1 MPSSL
6 VRGFTVHFRAA
17 RLIVRDSEV
26 RRLALRPLLVNI
38 LLMVAGLPLG
48 IWGAIQLS
56 GMLVGGDGVVATLL
70 RTFLQIL
77 AAAVG
82 VFLSFFLLLLL
93 GSAIAGPLNS
103 KLSLAVE
110 QKIRGTQVS
119 AGDTSIVQDVA
130 RSVAFAFG
138 RLLMFVLC
146 YPPIFLTQFIPGLG
160 FILFPVLSLLYGAVV
175 LSLDFSDYVF
185 ERHYATF
192 RQKLRHV
199 WARKSLYLGFGGGLA
214 LLMLVPFA
222 GFVLLPLGVVGATML
237 HAEETS

>member
-26 RRLALRPLLVNI
+26 RRLASRPLLVNI

-110 QKIRGTQVS
+110 QKS
-119 AGDTSIVQDVA
+119 VA
-130 RSVAFAFG
+130 RRFLLAIPPSCKMLPAAW
-138 RLLMFVLC
+138 RLR
-146 YPPIFLTQFIPGLG
+146 LG
-160 FILFPVLSLLYGAVV
+160 GC
-175 LSLDFSDYVF
+175 
-185 ERHYATF
+185 
-192 RQKLRHV
+192 
-199 WARKSLYLGFGGGLA
+199 
-214 LLMLVPFA
+214 
-222 GFVLLPLGVVGATML
+222 
-237 HAEETS
+237 